1 MNYYV
6 IEQALQLN
14 LSTGIKVGKDLRG
27 HLILYSLHHHR
38 SNVYLTPLTGNSL
51 LFKKAHFIFRKLL
64 LNLDMSSVPIFFFYR
79 SRELFEPL
87 FCIRAFKYLK
97 ATSTHPRR
105 FLALASWG
113 FFFIDIYHI
122 ILYHFFFNSLNYIS
136 KQFWM

>member
-64 LNLDMSSVPIFFFYR
+64 LNLDMSSVPIFFFTDL
-79 SRELFEPL
+79 E
-87 FCIRAFKYLK
+87 
-97 ATSTHPRR
+97 
-105 FLALASWG
+105 
-113 FFFIDIYHI
+113 
-122 ILYHFFFNSLNYIS
+122 NSLNPSSVLGPLNILR
-136 KQFWM
+136 QLPRIPVGFWP